1 MTGVLDVAQNRRLNA
16 LDLVVPDGQPVRWAL
31 RLLYGINLPDRVY
44 GPTLTLKVLE
54 AAAARGLS
62 VFFYGSKPETLD
74 RLAANARSKY
84 PALLIAGTLPSAFR
98 RLSPEEK
105 FRVADEIK
113 RSRAKLVFVGLGC
126 PRQETWAF
134 EYRALLNMPILA
146 VGAAFDFHAGILPQ
160 APPEWQRRGFEWL
173 YRLLQEP
180 KRLWRRYLFLNP
192 LYLWKLFLQRTN
204 LKRFPPSYPDGT
216 EPVESFGSGQQVR
229 KLSSLLLFEKKS
241 LKSWPQSERN
251 GNHQEMPSGHPCLDV
266 PQDRP
271 VPGFREYVSRLRFAS
286 SFWQA
291 ACRV

>member
-1 MTGVLDVAQNRRLNA
+1 MRNEGKHSVLGVNINAVDYAYTVQTVITAAERGRPCSLSALAVHGVMTGVLDVAQNRRLNA

-54 AAAARGLS
+54 AAAARGLP

-74 RLAANARSKY
+74 RLAANARSRY

-105 FRVADEIK
+105 SRVADEIK
-113 RSRAKLVFVGLGC
+113 RSGAKLVFVGLGC

-216 EPVESFGSGQQVR
+216 EPVESFG
-229 KLSSLLLFEKKS
+229 
-241 LKSWPQSERN
+241 
-251 GNHQEMPSGHPCLDV
+251 
-266 PQDRP
+266 
-271 VPGFREYVSRLRFAS
+271 
-286 SFWQA
+286 
-291 ACRV
+291 